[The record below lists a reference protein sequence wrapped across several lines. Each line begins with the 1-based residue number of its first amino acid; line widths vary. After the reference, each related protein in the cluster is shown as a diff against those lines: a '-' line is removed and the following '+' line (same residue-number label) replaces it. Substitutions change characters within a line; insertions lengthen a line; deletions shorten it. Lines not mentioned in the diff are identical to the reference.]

1 MITTTE
7 IIGEKLTKLTIDF
20 NDEGVNLIGETE
32 VIGDEGKALAYAHFF
47 EQDLRRTNAE
57 LFPVPEMPEAS
68 EEMLGGDE

>member
-7 IIGEKLTKLTIDF
+7 IIDDKKTKLIIDF

-32 VIGDEGKALAYAHFF
+32 VVGNTDTARAYAPFF
-47 EQDLRRTNAE
+47 EQDLRRNNAE

-68 EEMLGGDE
+68 EEMPGGDE